1 MKIFKKFFFL
11 LNQEERKH
19 SIFLLIMIT
28 IMAILDM
35 VGVASILPF
44 ITILTNQDLIQT
56 NIILKNIYKF
66 SNQFGVN
73 SNEEFLVAFGIFVF
87 FVLIISL
94 AFKTVTTYFQIRFV
108 HMREYSIGR
117 RLMEGY
123 LNQPYGWFISS
134 HSSDIGKNILSEV
147 QQLIRS
153 GVSPLIDLI
162 SKCMI
167 VFVLVILLIVV
178 NPKIAIIVGITLGSS
193 YIVIFYFVQ
202 NYLNRI
208 GKKRLLNNQ
217 LRYKTTL
224 EAFGAIKEVKVNRLE
239 KIYLDNFENHAKNFA
254 KTETSSI
261 VISQIPRFFLEAI
274 AFGGFLL
281 IVLYMMTQTG
291 SINQSLPIISLYA
304 FAGYRILPSLQR
316 IYSSL
321 TNITYIKSSLD
332 KLYYDLK
339 LFNNNKKIKNLN
351 YFNLNFN
358 KEVNL
363 NNVSFCYQ
371 NSSKETL
378 QNIDL
383 NIPKSSKIGIIG
395 TTGSGKTTLVDI
407 ILGLLKPTKGT
418 LEVDGK
424 KITNKNLE
432 EWQSL
437 VGYVPQFIY
446 LSDKTIEENIA
457 FGEKTEKI
465 NKGKVQEVAKIS
477 KIHDFINEKLPE
489 KYLTNVGER
498 GVRLSGGQIQRIGI
512 ARALYRDPKLLVLDE
527 ATNSLDYNTEQEVIS
542 GINNIKKDITIISIA
557 HRIKNLKDYNF
568 IYKVNRGKLK
578 LVNI

>member
-1 MKIFKKFFFL
+1 
-11 LNQEERKH
+11 
-19 SIFLLIMIT
+19 MIT

-108 HMREYSIGR
+108 HMREYSIGK

-123 LNQPYGWFISS
+123 LNQPYSWFISA

-147 QQLIRS
+147 NQLIRS
-153 GVSPLIDLI
+153 GVNPLINLI
-162 SKCMI
+162 SNFMI

-178 NPKIAIIVGITLGSS
+178 NPKIALIVGITLGSS
-193 YIVIFYFVQ
+193 YVIIFYFVK

-224 EAFGAIKEVKVNRLE
+224 EAFGAIKEVKVNGLKE
-239 KIYLDNFENHAKNFA
+239 KYINNFEQYAKNFA
-254 KTETSSI
+254 KTETYSI
-261 VISQIPRFFLEAI
+261 LVSQMPRFILEAI
-274 AFGGFLL
+274 AFGGILL
-281 IVLYMMTQTG
+281 LMLYIILQTG
-291 SINQSLPIISLYA
+291 SFNQGLPIISLYA
-304 FAGYRILPSLQR
+304 FAGYRLLPSLQR
-316 IYSSL
+316 IYSSV

-339 LFNNNKKIKNLN
+339 LFNNNKKIKNPN

-371 NSSKETL
+371 NSSKEIL

-383 NIPKSSKIGIIG
+383 NIPKNSKIGIIG
-395 TTGSGKTTLVDI
+395 ATGSGKTTLVDI
-407 ILGLLKPTKGT
+407 ILGLLKPTEGT

-446 LSDKTIEENIA
+446 LLDKTIEENIA
-457 FGEKTEKI
+457 FGKKTEKI
-465 NKGKVQEVAKIS
+465 NKDKVQEVAQIS

-557 HRIKNLKDYNF
+557 HRINNYEHNF
-568 IYKVNRGKLK
+568 FQ
-578 LVNI
+578 

>member
-224 EAFGAIKEVKVNRLE
+224 EAFGAIKEVKVNGLKE
-239 KIYLDNFENHAKNFA
+239 KYINNFEQYAKNFA
-254 KTETSSI
+254 KTETNSI
-261 VISQIPRFFLEAI
+261 LVSQMPRFILEAI
-274 AFGGFLL
+274 AFGGILL
-281 IVLYMMTQTG
+281 LMLYIILQTG
-291 SINQSLPIISLYA
+291 SLNQGLPIISLYA
-304 FAGYRILPSLQR
+304 FAGYRLLPSLQR
-316 IYSSL
+316 IYSSV

-339 LFNNNKKIKNLN
+339 LFNNNKKIKNPN

-358 KEVNL
+358 KEINL
-363 NNVSFCYQ
+363 NNVSFKYQ
-371 NSSKETL
+371 NSSKEIL

-383 NIPKSSKIGIIG
+383 NIPKNSKIGIIG
-395 TTGSGKTTLVDI
+395 ATGSGKTTLVDI
-407 ILGLLKPTKGT
+407 ILGLLKPTEGT

-424 KITNKNLE
+424 KITNKNFE

-437 VGYVPQFIY
+437 VGYAPQFIY
-446 LSDKTIEENIA
+446 LLDKTIEENIA
-457 FGEKTEKI
+457 FGEKTKKI
-465 NKGKVQEVAKIS
+465 NKDKVQEVAQIS
-477 KIHDFINEKLPE
+477 KIHDFINELPE

>member
-1 MKIFKKFFFL
+1 MKIFKKFLFL
-11 LNQEERKH
+11 LTQEERKH

-35 VGVASILPF
+35 LGVASILPF
-44 ITILTNQDLIQT
+44 ITILTNQDIIQT

-73 SNEEFLVAFGIFVF
+73 SNEEFLVVFGIFVF
-87 FVLIISL
+87 FLLLISL
-94 AFKTVTTYFQIRFV
+94 AFKTVTTYFEIRFV
-108 HMREYSIGR
+108 HMREYSIGK

-123 LNQPYGWFISS
+123 LNQPYSWFISA

-147 QQLIRS
+147 HQLIRS
-153 GVSPLIDLI
+153 GVNPLINLI
-162 SKCMI
+162 SNFMI

-178 NPKIAIIVGITLGSS
+178 NPKIALIVGITLGSS
-193 YIVIFYFVQ
+193 YVIIFYFVKS
-202 NYLNRI
+202 YLNRI
-208 GKKRLLNNQ
+208 GKKRFLNNQ

-224 EAFGAIKEVKVNRLE
+224 EAFGAIKEVKVNGLKE
-239 KIYLDNFENHAKNFA
+239 KYINNFEQYAKNFA
-254 KTETSSI
+254 KTETNSI
-261 VISQIPRFFLEAI
+261 LVSQMPRFILEAI
-274 AFGGFLL
+274 AFGGILL
-281 IVLYMMTQTG
+281 LMLYIILQTG
-291 SINQSLPIISLYA
+291 SLNQGLPIISLYA
-304 FAGYRILPSLQR
+304 FAGYRLLPSLQR
-316 IYSSL
+316 IYSSV

-339 LFNNNKKIKNLN
+339 LFNNNKKIKNPN

-358 KEVNL
+358 KEINL
-363 NNVSFCYQ
+363 NNVSFKYQ
-371 NSSKETL
+371 NSSKEIL

-383 NIPKSSKIGIIG
+383 NIPKNSKIGIIG
-395 TTGSGKTTLVDI
+395 ATGSGKTTLVDI
-407 ILGLLKPTKGT
+407 ILGLLKPTEGT

-424 KITNKNLE
+424 KITNKNFE

-437 VGYVPQFIY
+437 VGYAPQFIY
-446 LSDKTIEENIA
+446 LLDKTIEENIA
-457 FGEKTEKI
+457 FGEKTKKI
-465 NKGKVQEVAKIS
+465 NKDKVQEVAQIS
-477 KIHDFINEKLPE
+477 KIHDFINELPE

-557 HRIKNLKDYNF
+557 HRINNLKEYDF
-568 IYKVNRGKLK
+568 IYKVEGAKLR
-578 LVNI
+578 LVNF